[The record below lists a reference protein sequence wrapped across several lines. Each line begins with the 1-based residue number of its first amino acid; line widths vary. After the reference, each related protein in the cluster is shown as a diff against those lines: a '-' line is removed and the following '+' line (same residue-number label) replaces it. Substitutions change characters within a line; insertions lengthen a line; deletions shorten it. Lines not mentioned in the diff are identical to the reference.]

1 MFETIIALTSA
12 TTRKINSEKFFK
24 TFSSYNWAEVQI
36 ELNYRPQKKQA
47 GPFSMNFNNFNFH
60 PPHTTKSPLE
70 SIRIEGVIGNSKLEV
85 SCVFSDGTSSW
96 FEAKIEGDNKN
107 TIEIIEKQLTNI
119 FKVKQ

>member
-1 MFETIIALTSA
+1 MFETIIALTST

-24 TFSSYNWAEVQI
+24 TFSSYNWANVQVEI
-36 ELNYRPQKKQA
+36 NYRPQKKQT
-47 GPFSMNFNNFNFH
+47 GPFSMNFSNFTFTQ
-60 PPHTTKSPLE
+60 PHGVKSPLE

-85 SCVFSDGTSSW
+85 SCIFCDGNSSW

-119 FKVKQ
+119 FKIKQ

>member
-1 MFETIIALTSA
+1 MFETIIALTST

-24 TFSSYNWAEVQI
+24 TFSSYNWAEIQV

-47 GPFSMNFNNFNFH
+47 GPFSMNFTNFNFNQ
-60 PPHTTKSPLE
+60 PHNQKSPLE
-70 SIRIEGVIGNSKLEV
+70 SIIIQGVIGNSKLEV
-85 SCVFSDGTSSW
+85 SCIFSDGTSSW